1 MSRITQAIHHHPTA
15 AYFVMVYSSA
25 WAVWITVG
33 ILTNEIPLGAV
44 LVGAWTPSV
53 SAVILTGYL
62 TGRSGMRLL
71 LRRILLWRVGIRWYL
86 FVLFSAAIIGL
97 TAILLFISLGGS
109 PSRPSGPP
117 GVPRELG
124 YILLPI
130 VFFDQHLHWRPTRS
144 IDLAFNSFHFMSIP
158 ALLLGMKLINGWFCA
173 SPDEEAWKYERTNSN
188 LVGKFV
194 NCTGSVSRSH
204 S

>member
-62 TGRSGMRLL
+62 TGRSSMRLL

-97 TAILLFISLGGS
+97 TAWDIYCSQSFFLTNIFIGGPLGVSIWHSIHFILCLFL
-109 PSRPSGPP
+109 PSCL
-117 GVPRELG
+117 E
-124 YILLPI
+124 
-130 VFFDQHLHWRPTRS
+130 
-144 IDLAFNSFHFMSIP
+144 
-158 ALLLGMKLINGWFCA
+158 
-173 SPDEEAWKYERTNSN
+173 
-188 LVGKFV
+188 
-194 NCTGSVSRSH
+194 
-204 S
+204 